1 MSTKKVGFL
10 HTTPPTIGMAE
21 SFMKVYLPGVEWIHI
36 YDGGVKVANFASPIG
51 VTPKINLL
59 RYAVF
64 AEELER
70 AGCGVIVSCC
80 SLMPRATAYASAVV
94 DVPFI
99 QLDAVIL
106 DEAAANF
113 SRIGIINTTPYSV
126 PYIRE
131 GLVTRAEKQGKN
143 LELLFSDKETERA
156 LGLFNAGDFDAH
168 DDVVLQQMRC
178 LEGAGV
184 DCLLMGQIPFAMLE
198 EKIESHSWSVPVLCA
213 GRKAFAHV
221 ATLLQRQ
228 EETTS

>member
-1 MSTKKVGFL
+1 MSTKKVGFV
-10 HTTPPTIGMAE
+10 HTTPATIGMAE
-21 SFMKVYLPGVEWIHI
+21 VFMKAYLPEVEYIHM
-36 YDGGVKVANFASPIG
+36 YDGNVKLANFASPIG

-64 AEELER
+64 ADELER

-80 SLMPRATAYASAVV
+80 SLMPRAVAYASAVV

-106 DEAAANF
+106 DEAAANY
-113 SRIGIINTTPYSV
+113 SRIGVINTTPYSV

-131 GLVTRAEKQGKN
+131 GLVTRAERQDKK

-168 DDVVLQQMRC
+168 DNVVLQQMRRM
-178 LEGAGV
+178 ERAGV
-184 DCLLMGQIPFAMLE
+184 DCILMGQIPFAMME
-198 EKIESHSWSVPVLCA
+198 GKIKAQSWSVPVLYA
-213 GRKAFAHV
+213 GEAAFRHV
-221 ATLLQRQ
+221 AALLQR
-228 EETTS
+228 